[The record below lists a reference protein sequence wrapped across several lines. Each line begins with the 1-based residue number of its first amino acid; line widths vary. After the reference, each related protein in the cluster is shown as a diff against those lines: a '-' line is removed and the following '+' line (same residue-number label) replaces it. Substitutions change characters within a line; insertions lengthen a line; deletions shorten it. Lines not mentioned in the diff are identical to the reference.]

1 MLKKILK
8 DCKDEFQQP
17 KIQADEKILGRQGYG
32 LVQLMCGDGKG
43 KTTSAIGQAI
53 RCAGSGRRVMIVFFD
68 KGGKDHYNERAIL
81 DKIEGIDYKAVG
93 RDRIILNSRFDF
105 SITDEDRSEASR
117 GLRIAQEAMQSG
129 NFDLVVL
136 DEINSTVALK
146 MLDPQLVIDAIK
158 SRKLNVEVIMTG
170 RNPVKELI
178 DVADLVSEVKM
189 KKHYFYSGVKAR
201 QGLDY

>member
-1 MLKKILK
+1 MIVFMN
-8 DCKDEFQQP
+8 FQQS
-17 KIQADEKILGRQGYG
+17 KVKADENILGYQGYG
-32 LVQLMCGDGKG
+32 LVQLVCGDGKG

-81 DKIEGIDYKAVG
+81 DKIEGIDYKATG
-93 RDRIILNSRFDF
+93 RDRIKSIGRFDF
-105 SITDEDRSEASR
+105 SITDEDRFEAKH
-117 GLRIAQEAMQSG
+117 GLVVAKEAMESG
-129 NFDLVVL
+129 DYDLVVL

-146 MLDPQLVIDAIK
+146 MLDPQEVVNAIK
-158 SRKLNVEVIMTG
+158 SRKPNVEVIITG
-170 RNPVKELI
+170 RNPVQELI
-178 DVADLVSEVKM
+178 DIADLVSEVKM